1 MRIAALVGLA
11 FLAGIAHSQ
20 VVRFD
25 VLMKGK
31 KAGAALYNVSAA
43 NAGGRVTQLRI
54 ILADGSISESVSQSD
69 RTGAAVSA
77 ENTVRRGAA
86 LTRETV
92 SYDALGNATITKNKG
107 KPVAVPF
114 DKKGGRKDPSELWFR
129 TIKPSPGTWAVF
141 RALDSRKRVWEE
153 VKVTYVGK
161 RGLGNLVRQ
170 ERKGLTTNFTL
181 DDQGI
186 PLVIEAGDLRMVRR

>member
-20 VVRFD
+20 AARFD
-25 VLMKGK
+25 VLVKGK
-31 KAGAALYNVSAA
+31 KAGVATYQITPGK
-43 NAGGRVTQLRI
+43 AGGRATQFRI
-54 ILADGSISESVSQSD
+54 VLADGSITESISQSD

-77 ENTVRRGAA
+77 ENSVRRGTA
-86 LTRETV
+86 RTV
-92 SYDALGNATITKNKG
+92 EVVAYDALGNATITTNKG

-141 RALDSRKRVWEE
+141 RALDPRKRVWEE

-161 RGLGNLVRQ
+161 RDMGNLVRQ
-170 ERKGLTTNFTL
+170 ERNGRTTNFTL
-181 DDQGI
+181 DDRGI
-186 PLVIEAGDLRMVRR
+186 PLVIEAGALRLVRR

>member
-11 FLAGIAHSQ
+11 LLAGIAHSQ
-20 VVRFD
+20 AARFD
-25 VLMKGK
+25 VLVKGK
-31 KAGAALYNVSAA
+31 KAGVATYQISAGK
-43 NAGGRVTQLRI
+43 AGGRITQLRI
-54 ILADGSISESVSQSD
+54 VLADNSVTESVSQSD
-69 RTGAAVSA
+69 RTGAAVTA

-86 LTRETV
+86 RTKESVT
-92 SYDALGNATITKNKG
+92 YDAQGNAIITTNKG

-114 DKKGGRKDPSELWFR
+114 DKKGGRRDPSELWFR
-129 TIKPSPGTWAVF
+129 FIKPSPGTWAVF
-141 RALDSRKRVWEE
+141 RALDPRKRVWEE

-161 RGLGNLVRQ
+161 RGMGNLVRQ

-181 DDQGI
+181 DERGV